1 MGVRTAPTIQ
11 ASLVS
16 AYAIWSSAP
25 FGYER
30 LPFANAFEVP
40 GEVLRPEHV
49 ALHPYSE
56 ALAVARD
63 GIPILVEEAVVRV
76 VVVGIRRVSAAGDD
90 GDRVHGHVRDD

>member
-56 ALAVARD
+56 
-63 GIPILVEEAVVRV
+63 PLVVVRWDPNP
-76 VVVGIRRVSAAGDD
+76 RRRSCRAGSS
-90 GDRVHGHVRDD
+90 RGHTKGERRRGRRRPRPRPRAG